1 MYYKSNLLLEN
12 KVIAKIYILQLMHSV
27 SAKDKDLTVIRIPY
41 RYVAIYS
48 DS

>member
-1 MYYKSNLLLEN
+1 MYYESNLLFEN

-27 SAKDKDLTVIRIPY
+27 SVKDKDLTINRIPY
-41 RYVAIYS
+41 RHKAIYS

>member
-1 MYYKSNLLLEN
+1 MYYKSSLLFEK
-12 KVIAKIYILQLMHSV
+12 KVIAKIYILQLIHSV

-41 RYVAIYS
+41 RHVAIYS